1 MMQVAQA
8 GSQGDKKARRVLS
21 LRAHHLKETLLKAK
35 TDLKA
40 HKATARQQAYK
51 IGPLSCILKLFCC
64 PCRFTAFAV
73 LSQHGYSHLTCLWTN
88 FCLWFVI
95 LNQCM
100 IMSVDSHDIMTR
112 LLMYTQTY
120 MCLLLQTTLM
130 LGQQPCATVVC

>member
-1 MMQVAQA
+1 MMLQVAQA

-51 IGPLSCILKLFCC
+51 IGLLSCILQIVLLSMPLHGLYC
-64 PCRFTAFAV
+64 TV
-73 LSQHGYSHLTCLWTN
+73 LSQHESSHLICLWTN
-88 FCLWFVI
+88 SFCCFVM

-100 IMSVDSHDIMTR
+100 LISASRGDIVIC
-112 LLMYTQTY
+112 LLMY
-120 MCLLLQTTLM
+120 M
-130 LGQQPCATVVC
+130 

>member
-51 IGPLSCILKLFCC
+51 IGMPSCI
-64 PCRFTAFAV
+64 RQSV
-73 LSQHGYSHLTCLWTN
+73 LSYMPLHGLFYT
-88 FCLWFVI
+88 
-95 LNQCM
+95 
-100 IMSVDSHDIMTR
+100 DS
-112 LLMYTQTY
+112 
-120 MCLLLQTTLM
+120 
-130 LGQQPCATVVC
+130 A